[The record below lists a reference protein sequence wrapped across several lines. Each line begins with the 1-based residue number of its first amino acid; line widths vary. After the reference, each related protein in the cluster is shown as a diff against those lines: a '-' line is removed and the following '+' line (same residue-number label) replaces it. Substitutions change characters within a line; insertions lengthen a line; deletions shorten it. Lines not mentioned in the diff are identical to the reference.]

1 MQAVHTKQSSL
12 NYRNNQDCFM
22 TFKKLS
28 KLKTSLLSIIGIYQ
42 RSEKIVKKKKQK
54 LNIWLV

>member
-1 MQAVHTKQSSL
+1 
-12 NYRNNQDCFM
+12 M

-42 RSEKIVKKKKQK
+42 RSEKIVKKKNKN
-54 LNIWLV
+54 LIYGWFSC